1 MVGVTKKGSSGGG
14 GVAEGNKADSTAKRW
29 PENQ

>member
-1 MVGVTKKGSSGGG
+1 MVGVTKKGGGSRG
-14 GVAEGNKADSTAKRW
+14 GAEGTKAGSTAKRW